1 MERLREAG
9 RPRTG
14 WMGWTVGRG
23 SAGRPDL
30 QAGPDRLAQSGW
42 QDRMAKMGK
51 ADLPAHGDFPERQAP
66 KGWPGLPALTVRTE
80 MRVKLAH
87 RGLAVFRVRLVR
99 QGPTAA
105 RESPGQTDLMGRTAG
120 RSPLR

>member
-1 MERLREAG
+1 
-9 RPRTG
+9 
-14 WMGWTVGRG
+14 MGWTVGRG
-23 SAGRPDL
+23 GAGRPDL

-66 KGWPGLPALTVRTE
+66 KGWPGLPALTVGTE

>member
-1 MERLREAG
+1 
-9 RPRTG
+9 
-14 WMGWTVGRG
+14 MGWTVGRG

-51 ADLPAHGDFPERQAP
+51 ADLPAHGDFPERRAP
-66 KGWPGLPALTVRTE
+66 KVWPVLPALTVKTE
-80 MRVKLAH
+80 MLVKLAH

>member
-1 MERLREAG
+1 M
-9 RPRTG
+9 
-14 WMGWTVGRG
+14 VGRD
-23 SAGRPDL
+23 SAERSALP
-30 QAGPDRLAQSGW
+30 AGPDRLAQSDW
-42 QDRMAKMGK
+42 RDRMAKMGK
-51 ADLPAHGDFPERQAP
+51 ADLPAHGDFPERLAP

-99 QGPTAA
+99 QGPTAD
-105 RESPGQTDLMGRTAG
+105 RESPGQTDLTGRTAG

>member
-1 MERLREAG
+1 MA
-9 RPRTG
+9 
-14 WMGWTVGRG
+14 GRG
-23 SAGRPDL
+23 SVGRLELP
-30 QAGPDRLAQSGW
+30 AGPDRLAQSDW
-42 QDRMAKMGK
+42 RDRMAKMVK
-51 ADLPAHGDFPERQAP
+51 TDLPAHGDFLERQAP

>member
-1 MERLREAG
+1 M
-9 RPRTG
+9 
-14 WMGWTVGRG
+14 VGRG
-23 SAGRPDL
+23 SAGRSVLP
-30 QAGPDRLAQSGW
+30 AGQGQLAQSDW
-42 QDRMAKMGK
+42 RDRMAKMGK
-51 ADLPAHGDFPERQAP
+51 ADLQAHGDLQERLAP
-66 KGWPGLPALTVRTE
+66 KGWPGLPALTVGTE

-99 QGPTAA
+99 QGPTAD

>member
-1 MERLREAG
+1 
-9 RPRTG
+9 
-14 WMGWTVGRG
+14 MGWTVGRG

-66 KGWPGLPALTVRTE
+66 KGWPGLPALMVRTE

-99 QGPTAA
+99 QGPTAD

>member
-14 WMGWTVGRG
+14 WTGWMVGRG

-51 ADLPAHGDFPERQAP
+51 ADLPAHGDFPERLAS
-66 KGWPGLPALTVRTE
+66 KGWPGLPALTVGTE

-105 RESPGQTDLMGRTAG
+105 RESPGQTDLTGRMAG
-120 RSPLR
+120 RYPLR